1 MNMELIM
8 SSYIEEARKNLAAWV
23 ETIDEETFTKQYEA
37 LEHSSE
43 GVLLEEFVIFP
54 QGFIDD

>member
-1 MNMELIM
+1 M
-8 SSYIEEARKNLAAWV
+8 SRHIEEARKNLAAWA

-37 LEHSSE
+37 LEHNSE
-43 GVLLEEFVIFP
+43 GVSLEDFVIFP

>member
-1 MNMELIM
+1 M
-8 SSYIEEARKNLAAWV
+8 SSYVEEARKNLAALA

-37 LEHSSE
+37 LEHNSE